1 MQGFYVSLPSTEVGF
16 FKELVRKM
24 GWTMGR
30 NRTITHCTAE
40 EKKLLDEVPDE
51 IRSLIGVAA
60 SIQKKTLPWMTNW
73 LICRTNET
81 NSYSQQEGL

>member
-1 MQGFYVSLPSTEVGF
+1 MGATMQGFYVSLPSTEVRF

-40 EKKLLDEVPDE
+40 EKKLLDEVPAE

-60 SIQKKTLPWMTNW
+60 SITEEDIAMDDKLAYLLNK
-73 LICRTNET
+73 
-81 NSYSQQEGL
+81 

>member
-1 MQGFYVSLPSTEVGF
+1 MGATMQGFYVSLPSTEVGF

-30 NRTITHCTAE
+30 NSTITHCTAE

-60 SIQKKTLPWMTNW
+60 SITEEDISMDEKLAYLLNK
-73 LICRTNET
+73 
-81 NSYSQQEGL
+81 

>member
-1 MQGFYVSLPSTEVGF
+1 MGATMQGFYVSLPSTEVRF

-30 NRTITHCTAE
+30 NRTIKHCTAE

-51 IRSLIGVAA
+51 IRSLIGVAV
-60 SIQKKTLPWMTNW
+60 SITEEDIAMDEKLAYLLNK
-73 LICRTNET
+73 
-81 NSYSQQEGL
+81 

>member
-30 NRTITHCTAE
+30 NRSVVHSSVEGE
-40 EKKLLDEVPDE
+40 EQLKDIPVE
-51 IRSLIGVAA
+51 IRSLIGVAS
-60 SIQKKTLPWMTNW
+60 SITEEDIAEDDKLAYLLNK
-73 LICRTNET
+73 
-81 NSYSQQEGL
+81 

>member
-1 MQGFYVSLPSTEVGF
+1 MGATMQGFYVSLPSTEVGF

-30 NRTITHCTAE
+30 NRAITNCTTE
-40 EKKLLDEVPDE
+40 EKKLLDEVPAE

-60 SIQKKTLPWMTNW
+60 SITEEDIAMDDKLAYLLNK
-73 LICRTNET
+73 
-81 NSYSQQEGL
+81 

>member
-30 NRTITHCTAE
+30 NRSVVHSSVEGE
-40 EKKLLDEVPDE
+40 EQLNDIPVE
-51 IRSLIGVAA
+51 IRSLIGVAS
-60 SIQKKTLPWMTNW
+60 SITEEDIAEDDKLAYLLNK
-73 LICRTNET
+73 
-81 NSYSQQEGL
+81 

>member
-1 MQGFYVSLPSTEVGF
+1 MGATMQGFYVSLPSTEVGF

-40 EKKLLDEVPDE
+40 EKKLLDDVPAE
-51 IRSLIGVAA
+51 IRSLIGVAS
-60 SIQKKTLPWMTNW
+60 SITDEDIAMDDKLAYLLNK
-73 LICRTNET
+73 
-81 NSYSQQEGL
+81 